1 MEDTLGVIAQL
12 RDDENASFVLILVLM
27 EDTLGGAEPRSIRH
41 GRRCL
46 NPCSN
51 GRYSR
56 SYVSCWSCS
65 SCCIVLILVLMEDT
79 LGDNK
84 VAALRAQYDVLILV
98 LMEDTL
104 GELKP
109 TNPLFQRF

>member
-56 SYVSCWSCS
+56 RAKTYESFISE
-65 SCCIVLILVLMEDT
+65 VLIII
-79 LGDNK
+79 
-84 VAALRAQYDVLILV
+84 R
-98 LMEDTL
+98 
-104 GELKP
+104 P
-109 TNPLFQRF
+109 TNLVFINTN